1 MFSAENWIGVTEMI
15 FAVDAGNTNI
25 VLGGFDNDK
34 LLFLS
39 RIATQT
45 ALTAD
50 EYAVKF
56 SEILRLNGHSPDDIE
71 GAIIS
76 SVVTPLTPAFGYA
89 LKKLTDSK
97 VVTVGPG
104 IKTGVNIKIDD
115 PAALGAD
122 LVCGAVGAMEK
133 YDPPCVIF
141 DLGTATTISAI
152 SRDRIF
158 LGGSIIPGVKVSL
171 KALSATAA
179 ALPDI
184 NTELTGEALIG
195 TNTVDCM
202 KSGSIIGTASMM
214 DGMAVRYR
222 EAVGQDAAVIATGGI
237 APAIVPYCRE
247 KFILDESLL
256 MDGLYTLYKKN
267 V

>member
-1 MFSAENWIGVTEMI
+1 MI
-15 FAVDAGNTNI
+15 FTVDAGNTNI
-25 VLGGFDNDK
+25 VLGGFENDK
-34 LLFLS
+34 LQFLS

-56 SEILRLNGHSPDDIE
+56 SEILALNGFKPSDID
-71 GAIIS
+71 GAIVS
-76 SVVTPLTPAFGYA
+76 SVVTPLTPAFGQA
-89 LKKLTDSK
+89 LGRLTDSR
-97 VVTVGPG
+97 VITVGPG

-133 YDPPCVIF
+133 YDPPCIIF

-152 SRDRIF
+152 SRDRLF

-171 KALSATAA
+171 KALSSAAA

-184 NTELTGEALIG
+184 NAELAGNVLIG
-195 TNTVDCM
+195 TNTVDSM

-222 EAVGQDAAVIATGGI
+222 EAIGEDAVVIATGGL
-237 APAIVPYCRE
+237 APSVIPHCRE
-247 KFILDESLL
+247 KFILDETLL
-256 MDGLYTLYKKN
+256 IDGLYTLYKKN
-267 V
+267 A

>member
-1 MFSAENWIGVTEMI
+1 MI
-15 FAVDAGNTNI
+15 LTVDAGNTNI
-25 VLGGFDNDK
+25 VLGGFENDK

-56 SEILRLNGHSPDDIE
+56 SEILALYGYCAKDING
-71 GAIIS
+71 AAIS
-76 SVVTPLTPAFGYA
+76 SVVTPLTPAFKQA
-89 LKKLTDSK
+89 VKRLTDSK
-97 VVTVGPG
+97 IVTVGPG

-133 YDPPCVIF
+133 YDPPCIIF

-152 SRDRIF
+152 DRNRFF

-184 NTELTGEALIG
+184 NTELSGDVLIG

-214 DGMAVRYR
+214 DGMALRYK
-222 EAVGQDAAVIATGGI
+222 EAIGQDAAVIATGGL
-237 APAIVPYCRE
+237 APAILPFCRE
-247 KFILDESLL
+247 KFILDDTLL
-256 MDGLYTLYKKN
+256 IDGLYVLYKKN
-267 V
+267 A

>member
-1 MFSAENWIGVTEMI
+1 MI
-15 FAVDAGNTNI
+15 LTIDAGNTNI
-25 VLGGFDNDK
+25 VLGGFENDK

-45 ALTAD
+45 ALMPD

-56 SEILRLNGHSPDDIE
+56 SEILALYGHTASDIE
-71 GAIIS
+71 GAAIS
-76 SVVTPLTPAFGYA
+76 SVVTPLTPAFKA
-89 LKKLTDSK
+89 AVKRLSDCT

-104 IKTGVNIKIDD
+104 IKTGVNIRIDD

-152 SRDRIF
+152 DRNRFF

-171 KALSATAA
+171 KALSSAAA

-184 NTELTGEALIG
+184 NTELSGDVLIG

-214 DGMAVRYR
+214 DGMAIRYK
-222 EAVGQDAAVIATGGI
+222 EAIGADAAVIATGGL
-237 APAIVPYCRE
+237 AGTVLPYCRE
-247 KFILDESLL
+247 KFILDETLL
-256 MDGLYTLYKKN
+256 IDGLYSLYKKN
-267 V
+267 AQ

>member
-1 MFSAENWIGVTEMI
+1 MI
-15 FAVDAGNTNI
+15 LTVDAGNTNI
-25 VLGGFDNDK
+25 VLGGFENDK

-45 ALTAD
+45 ALMPD

-56 SEILRLNGHSPDDIE
+56 SEILALYGHKASDIE
-71 GAIIS
+71 GAAVS
-76 SVVTPLTPAFGYA
+76 SVVTPLTPAFKSA
-89 LKKLTDSK
+89 LKRLSDCP

-104 IKTGVNIKIDD
+104 IKTGVNIRIDD

-152 SRDRIF
+152 DRNRFF

-171 KALSATAA
+171 KALSSAAA

-184 NTELTGEALIG
+184 NTELNGDVLIG

-214 DGMAVRYR
+214 DGMAVRYK
-222 EAVGQDAAVIATGGI
+222 EAIGADAAVIATGGL
-237 APAIVPYCRE
+237 AGTVLPYCRE
-247 KFILDESLL
+247 KFILDETLL
-256 MDGLYTLYKKN
+256 IDGLYSLYKKN
-267 V
+267 A

>member
-1 MFSAENWIGVTEMI
+1 MI
-15 FAVDAGNTNI
+15 LTVDAGNTNI
-25 VLGGFDNDK
+25 VLGGIENDK

-45 ALTAD
+45 ALMAD

-56 SEILRLNGHSPDDIE
+56 SEILALYGYCAADING
-71 GAIIS
+71 AAIS
-76 SVVTPLTPAFGYA
+76 SVVTPLTPVFKQAV
-89 LKKLTDSK
+89 KRLTSSK
-97 VVTVGPG
+97 IVTVGPG

-152 SRDRIF
+152 DRNRFF

-171 KALSATAA
+171 KALSSPAA

-184 NTELTGEALIG
+184 NTELSGDVLIG

-214 DGMAVRYR
+214 DGMALRYK
-222 EAVGQDAAVIATGGI
+222 EAIGQDAAVIATGGLASTI
-237 APAIVPYCRE
+237 LPFCRE
-247 KFILDESLL
+247 KFILDETLL
-256 MDGLYTLYKKN
+256 IDGLYVLYKKN
-267 V
+267 A

>member
-1 MFSAENWIGVTEMI
+1 MI
-15 FAVDAGNTNI
+15 FTVDAGNTNI
-25 VLGGFDNDK
+25 VLGGFENDK

-56 SEILRLNGHSPDDIE
+56 CDILALNGYKPSDID

-76 SVVTPLTPAFGYA
+76 SVVTPLTPAFGFA
-89 LKKLTDSK
+89 LKRLTDSK
-97 VVTVGPG
+97 VITVGPG

-152 SRDRIF
+152 SRDRLF

-171 KALSATAA
+171 KALSSAAA

-184 NTELTGEALIG
+184 NTELNSDVLIG
-195 TNTVDCM
+195 TNTIDCM

-214 DGMAVRYR
+214 DGMAIRYR
-222 EAVGQDAAVIATGGI
+222 EAVGQDAAVIATGGL
-237 APAIVPYCRE
+237 ASAIVPYCRE
-247 KFILDESLL
+247 KFILDETLL
-256 MDGLYTLYKKN
+256 IDGLYTLYKKN
-267 V
+267 A

>member
-1 MFSAENWIGVTEMI
+1 
-15 FAVDAGNTNI
+15 
-25 VLGGFDNDK
+25 
-34 LLFLS
+34 
-39 RIATQT
+39 
-45 ALTAD
+45 
-50 EYAVKF
+50 VK
-56 SEILRLNGHSPDDIE
+56 R
-71 GAIIS
+71 
-76 SVVTPLTPAFGYA
+76 
-89 LKKLTDSK
+89 LTDSK
-97 VVTVGPG
+97 IVTVGPG

-152 SRDRIF
+152 DRNRFF
-158 LGGSIIPGVKVSL
+158 LGGAIIPGVKVSL

-184 NTELTGEALIG
+184 NTELSGNVLIG

-214 DGMAVRYR
+214 DGMAVRYK
-222 EAVGQDAAVIATGGI
+222 EAIGQDAAVIATGGL
-237 APAIVPYCRE
+237 AQTVLPFCRE
-247 KFILDESLL
+247 KFILDDTLL
-256 MDGLYTLYKKN
+256 IDGLYMLYKKN
-267 V
+267 A

>member
-1 MFSAENWIGVTEMI
+1 MI
-15 FAVDAGNTNI
+15 FTVDAGNTNI
-25 VLGGFDNDK
+25 VLGGFENEK
-34 LLFLS
+34 LLFTS

-45 ALTAD
+45 ALMSD

-56 SEILRLNGHSPDDIE
+56 SEILSLYGHSSSEIE

-76 SVVTPLTPAFGYA
+76 SVVTPLTPVLKDA
-89 LKKLTDSK
+89 LSRLTGRK
-97 VVTVGPG
+97 IITVGPG
-104 IKTGVNIKIDD
+104 IKTGVNIRIDD
-115 PAALGAD
+115 PAVLGAD

-152 SRDRIF
+152 DRGRFF

-184 NTELTGEALIG
+184 NTELTGNVLIG
-195 TNTVDCM
+195 TNTVDSM

-214 DGMAVRYR
+214 DGMAVRYK
-222 EAVGQDAAVIATGGI
+222 EVIGEDAVVIATGGL
-237 APAIVPYCRE
+237 ASAIVPHCRE
-247 KFILDESLL
+247 KFILDETLL
-256 MDGLYTLYKKN
+256 LDGLYSLYKKN
-267 V
+267 A

>member
-1 MFSAENWIGVTEMI
+1 MTDKGVFFMI
-15 FAVDAGNTNI
+15 FTVDAGNTNI
-25 VLGGFDNDK
+25 VLGGFENDR
-34 LLFLS
+34 LLFTS
-39 RIATQT
+39 RVATQT
-45 ALTAD
+45 ALMAD

-56 SEILRLNGHSPDDIE
+56 SEILTLYGYKPSDIS
-71 GAIIS
+71 GAIVS
-76 SVVTPLTPAFGYA
+76 SVVTPLTPVFKIA
-89 LKKLTDSK
+89 LERLGSFKTI
-97 VVTVGPG
+97 VVGPG

-152 SRDRIF
+152 DRNRFF

-184 NTELTGEALIG
+184 NTELTGDVLIG
-195 TNTVDCM
+195 TNTVDSM

-214 DGMAVRYR
+214 DGMAIRYK
-222 EAVGQDAAVIATGGI
+222 EAIGQDASVIATGGL

-247 KFILDESLL
+247 KFILDETLL
-256 MDGLYTLYKKN
+256 IDGLYTLYKKN
-267 V
+267 A

>member
-1 MFSAENWIGVTEMI
+1 MI

-158 LGGSIIPGVKVSL
+158 LGGSIIPGVKVSHCGL
-171 KALSATAA
+171 YEIRQYYRHS
-179 ALPDI
+179 
-184 NTELTGEALIG
+184 EY
-195 TNTVDCM
+195 
-202 KSGSIIGTASMM
+202 
-214 DGMAVRYR
+214 DGRNGCSVQRSCRARRCGHCNRRYR
-222 EAVGQDAAVIATGGI
+222 ACYCAVL
-237 APAIVPYCRE
+237 P
-247 KFILDESLL
+247 
-256 MDGLYTLYKKN
+256 
-267 V
+267 

>member
-1 MFSAENWIGVTEMI
+1 MI
-15 FAVDAGNTNI
+15 LTVDAGNTNI
-25 VLGGFDNDK
+25 VLGGFENDK
-34 LLFLS
+34 QLFLS

-45 ALTAD
+45 ALMPD

-56 SEILRLNGHSPDDIE
+56 SEILSLYGYSASDIE
-71 GAIIS
+71 GAAIS
-76 SVVTPLTPAFGYA
+76 SVVTPLTPAFKEA
-89 LKKLTDSK
+89 VKRLSDCT

-152 SRDRIF
+152 DRNRFF

-171 KALSATAA
+171 KALSSAAA

-184 NTELTGEALIG
+184 NTELSGNVLIG
-195 TNTVDCM
+195 TNTVDSM

-214 DGMAVRYR
+214 DGMAIRYK
-222 EAVGQDAAVIATGGI
+222 EAVGQDAAVIATGGL
-237 APAIVPYCRE
+237 APVILPYCRE
-247 KFILDESLL
+247 KFILDETLL
-256 MDGLYTLYKKN
+256 IEGLYSLYKKN
-267 V
+267 S

>member
-1 MFSAENWIGVTEMI
+1 MI
-15 FAVDAGNTNI
+15 LTIDAGNTNI
-25 VLGGFDNDK
+25 VLGGFENDK

-45 ALTAD
+45 ALMPD

-56 SEILRLNGHSPDDIE
+56 SEILALYGHTASDIE
-71 GAIIS
+71 GAAIS
-76 SVVTPLTPAFGYA
+76 SVVTPLTPAFKA
-89 LKKLTDSK
+89 AVKRLSDCT

-104 IKTGVNIKIDD
+104 IKTGVNIRIDD

-133 YDPPCVIF
+133 YAPPCVIF

-152 SRDRIF
+152 DRNRFF

-171 KALSATAA
+171 KALSSAAA

-184 NTELTGEALIG
+184 NTELSGDVLIG

-214 DGMAVRYR
+214 DGMAIRYK
-222 EAVGQDAAVIATGGI
+222 EAIGADAAVIATGGL
-237 APAIVPYCRE
+237 AGTVLPYCRE
-247 KFILDESLL
+247 KFILDETLL
-256 MDGLYTLYKKN
+256 IDGLYSLYKKN
-267 V
+267 AQ

>member
-1 MFSAENWIGVTEMI
+1 MI
-15 FAVDAGNTNI
+15 FTVDAGNTNI
-25 VLGGFDNDK
+25 VIGGFENDK
-34 LLFLS
+34 LLFTA

-45 ALTAD
+45 VLTAD

-56 SEILRLNGHSPDDIE
+56 SELLALYGYKPSDIS

-76 SVVTPLTPAFGYA
+76 SVVTPLTPAFKAA
-89 LKKLTDSK
+89 LKRLTGSK
-97 VVTVGPG
+97 IIVVGPG

-133 YDPPCVIF
+133 YNPPCIIF

-152 SRDRIF
+152 GRDRFF
-158 LGGSIIPGVKVSL
+158 LGGSIVPGVRVSL
-171 KALSATAA
+171 KALSDTAA

-184 NTELTGEALIG
+184 NTELNGDVLIG
-195 TNTVDCM
+195 TNTTDSM

-214 DGMAVRYR
+214 DGMAIRYK
-222 EAVGQDAAVIATGGI
+222 EVIGEDAAVIATGGL
-237 APAIVPYCRE
+237 APSIVPYCRE
-247 KFILDESLL
+247 NFILDETLL
-256 MDGLYTLYKKN
+256 IDGLYSLYKKN
-267 V
+267 A

>member
-1 MFSAENWIGVTEMI
+1 MI
-15 FAVDAGNTNI
+15 LTVDAGNTNI
-25 VLGGFDNDK
+25 VLGGFENDK

-45 ALTAD
+45 ALMPD

-56 SEILRLNGHSPDDIE
+56 SEILALYGHKASDIE
-71 GAIIS
+71 GAAVS
-76 SVVTPLTPAFGYA
+76 SVVTPLTPAFISA
-89 LKKLTDSK
+89 LKRLSDCP

-104 IKTGVNIKIDD
+104 IKTGVNIRIDD

-152 SRDRIF
+152 DRNRFF

-171 KALSATAA
+171 KALSSAAA

-184 NTELTGEALIG
+184 NTELSGDVLIG

-214 DGMAVRYR
+214 DGMAVRYK
-222 EAVGQDAAVIATGGI
+222 EAIGSDAAVIATGGL
-237 APAIVPYCRE
+237 AAAVLPYCRE
-247 KFILDESLL
+247 KFILDETLL
-256 MDGLYTLYKKN
+256 IDGLYSLYKRN
-267 V
+267 T

>member
-1 MFSAENWIGVTEMI
+1 MI
-15 FAVDAGNTNI
+15 LTIDAGNTNI

-45 ALTAD
+45 ALTSD

-56 SEILRLNGHSPDDIE
+56 SEILALHGYKSSDID

-76 SVVTPLTPAFGYA
+76 SVVTPLTPAFGDA
-89 LKKLTDSK
+89 LRALSVSK
-97 VVTVGPG
+97 VITVGPG

-115 PAALGAD
+115 PAVLGAD

-133 YDPPCVIF
+133 YAPPCVIF

-152 SRDRIF
+152 SRDRVF
-158 LGGSIIPGVKVSL
+158 LGGSIIPGVKISL

-184 NTELTGEALIG
+184 NTELTGNVLIG
-195 TNTVDCM
+195 TNTVDSM

-214 DGMAVRYR
+214 DGMALRYR
-222 EAVGQDAAVIATGGI
+222 EVIGEDAVVIATGGL
-237 APAIVPYCRE
+237 ASSIVPHCRE
-247 KFILDESLL
+247 KFILDETLL
-256 MDGLYTLYKKN
+256 IDGLYTLYKKN
-267 V
+267 VQN

>member
-1 MFSAENWIGVTEMI
+1 MI
-15 FAVDAGNTNI
+15 LTVDAGNTNI
-25 VLGGFDNDK
+25 VLGGFENDK

-56 SEILRLNGHSPDDIE
+56 SEILALYGYRAADIG
-71 GAIIS
+71 GAAIS
-76 SVVTPLTPAFGYA
+76 SVVTPLTPVFGQA
-89 LKKLTDSK
+89 VKRLSDCKT
-97 VVTVGPG
+97 VTVGPG

-152 SRDRIF
+152 DRNRFF

-184 NTELTGEALIG
+184 NTELTGDVLIG
-195 TNTVDCM
+195 TNTVDSM

-214 DGMAVRYR
+214 DGMALRYR
-222 EAVGQDAAVIATGGI
+222 EAIGTDASVIATGGL
-237 APAIVPYCRE
+237 APAIVPFCRE
-247 KFILDESLL
+247 KFILDETLL
-256 MDGLYTLYKKN
+256 IDGLYVLYKKN
-267 V
+267 A

>member
-1 MFSAENWIGVTEMI
+1 MI
-15 FAVDAGNTNI
+15 FTVDAGNTNI
-25 VLGGFDNDK
+25 VLGGFENDK
-34 LLFLS
+34 LQFLS

-45 ALTAD
+45 ALSAD

-56 SEILRLNGHSPDDIE
+56 SEILGLYGFKPSDID
-71 GAIIS
+71 GSIVS
-76 SVVTPLTPAFGYA
+76 SVVTPLTPAFGQA
-89 LKKLTDSK
+89 LGRLTPSK
-97 VVTVGPG
+97 VITVGPG
-104 IKTGVNIKIDD
+104 IKTGVNIRIDD
-115 PAALGAD
+115 PAVLGAD

-152 SRDRIF
+152 SRDRFF

-171 KALSATAA
+171 KALSSAAA

-184 NTELTGEALIG
+184 NTELEGNTLIG

-222 EAVGQDAAVIATGGI
+222 EVIGQDAVVIATGGL
-237 APAIVPYCRE
+237 ASSIVPHCRE
-247 KFILDESLL
+247 KFILDETLL
-256 MDGLYTLYKKN
+256 IDGLYTLYKKN
-267 V
+267 A

>member
-1 MFSAENWIGVTEMI
+1 MI
-15 FAVDAGNTNI
+15 LTVDAGNTNI
-25 VLGGFDNDK
+25 VLGGFENDK

-45 ALTAD
+45 ALMPD

-56 SEILRLNGHSPDDIE
+56 SEILALYGHKASDIE
-71 GAIIS
+71 GAAVS
-76 SVVTPLTPAFGYA
+76 SVVTPLTPAFKFA
-89 LKKLTDSK
+89 LKRLSDCP

-104 IKTGVNIKIDD
+104 IKTGVNIRIDD

-152 SRDRIF
+152 DRNRFF
-158 LGGSIIPGVKVSL
+158 LGGSSIPGVKVSL
-171 KALSATAA
+171 KALSSAAA

-184 NTELTGEALIG
+184 NTELSGDVLIG

-214 DGMAVRYR
+214 DGMAVRYK
-222 EAVGQDAAVIATGGI
+222 EAIGADAAVIATGGL
-237 APAIVPYCRE
+237 AGTVLPYCRE
-247 KFILDESLL
+247 KFILDETLL
-256 MDGLYTLYKKN
+256 IDGLYSLYKKN
-267 V
+267 AQ

>member
-1 MFSAENWIGVTEMI
+1 MI
-15 FAVDAGNTNI
+15 LTVDAGNTNI
-25 VLGGFDNDK
+25 VLGGFENDK

-45 ALTAD
+45 ALMPD

-56 SEILRLNGHSPDDIE
+56 SEILALYGYSASDIE
-71 GAIIS
+71 GAAIS
-76 SVVTPLTPAFGYA
+76 SVVTPLTPAFKA
-89 LKKLTDSK
+89 AVKRLTGCTA
-97 VVTVGPG
+97 VTVGPG
-104 IKTGVNIKIDD
+104 IKTGVNIRIDD

-152 SRDRIF
+152 DRNRFF

-171 KALSATAA
+171 KALSSAA
-179 ALPDI
+179 AVLPDI
-184 NTELTGEALIG
+184 NTELSGDVLIG

-214 DGMAVRYR
+214 DGMAIRYK
-222 EAVGQDAAVIATGGI
+222 EAIGADAAVIATGGL
-237 APAIVPYCRE
+237 AGTVLPYCRE
-247 KFILDESLL
+247 KFILDETLL
-256 MDGLYTLYKKN
+256 IDGLYSLYKKN
-267 V
+267 AQ

>member
-1 MFSAENWIGVTEMI
+1 MI
-15 FAVDAGNTNI
+15 LTVDAGNTNI
-25 VLGGFDNDK
+25 VLGGFENDK

-56 SEILRLNGHSPDDIE
+56 SEILALYGYCAKDING
-71 GAIIS
+71 AAIS
-76 SVVTPLTPAFGYA
+76 SVVTPLTPAFKQA
-89 LKKLTDSK
+89 VKRLTDSK
-97 VVTVGPG
+97 IVTVGPG

-133 YDPPCVIF
+133 YDPPCIIF

-152 SRDRIF
+152 DRNRFF

-184 NTELTGEALIG
+184 NTELSGDVLIG

-214 DGMAVRYR
+214 DGMALRYK
-222 EAVGQDAAVIATGGI
+222 EAIGQDAAVIATGGL
-237 APAIVPYCRE
+237 APAIRPFCRE
-247 KFILDESLL
+247 KFILDDTLL
-256 MDGLYTLYKKN
+256 IDGLYVLYKKN
-267 V
+267 A